1 MIKNIWADV
10 QNVYHKHTRDMGKE
24 KLTLFNYFNDM
35 NKQEII
41 LTFKGTISQ
50 EILADVGVSLRSK
63 ISSQHVSKKT
73 FAIFVEL
80 AQNIYHHSAQKEF
93 SATKGRN
100 AGVGVILI
108 QNQPE
113 HLVIS
118 SGNLIESY
126 KIEGLVQ
133 RCEFINQLGNE
144 DLKDYYVKQRKRPTG
159 GVGANIGL
167 IDMARRSG
175 NPLEYQVIEIDE
187 ENSFFALS
195 IKISKNEEENN

>member
-1 MIKNIWADV
+1 MESD
-10 QNVYHKHTRDMGKE
+10 
-24 KLTLFNYFNDM
+24 KLTLFNYFSDM

-50 EILADVGVSLRSK
+50 EILADVGISLRSK
-63 ISSQHVSKKT
+63 LDSYTISKRT

-80 AQNIYHHSAQKEF
+80 AQNIYHHSAQKEY
-93 SATKGRN
+93 STVKGRT

-108 QNQPE
+108 QNQKDN
-113 HLVIS
+113 LVLS
-118 SGNLIESY
+118 SGNLIENF
-126 KIEGLVQ
+126 KVEGLIE
-133 RCEFINQLGNE
+133 RCDYINTLDDNE
-144 DLKDYYVKQRKRPTG
+144 LKDYYVKQRKRPTG

-175 NPLEYQVIEIDE
+175 NPLEYQVVKIDD

-195 IKISKNEEENN
+195 IKVNKQES

>member
-1 MIKNIWADV
+1 MRSD
-10 QNVYHKHTRDMGKE
+10 

-50 EILADVGVSLRSK
+50 EILADVGISLRSK
-63 ISSQHVSKKT
+63 LGSYNMSKKT

-80 AQNIYHHSAQKEF
+80 AQNIYHHSAEKEF
-93 SATKGRN
+93 STSKGRP

-108 QNQPE
+108 QNRPDY
-113 HLVIS
+113 LVLS
-118 SGNLIESY
+118 SGNLIENF
-126 KIEGLVQ
+126 KVEGIRE
-133 RCEFINQLGNE
+133 RCEYINGLNTDE
-144 DLKDYYVKQRKRPTG
+144 LRDFYIKQRKKPTG

-175 NPLEYQVIEIDE
+175 NPLEYQLIHIDD
-187 ENSFFALS
+187 ENTFFALS
-195 IKISKNEEENN
+195 IQVTKTED

>member
-1 MIKNIWADV
+1 MSE
-10 QNVYHKHTRDMGKE
+10 E

-35 NKQEII
+35 NNQEII

-50 EILADVGVSLRSK
+50 EILADVGISLRSK
-63 ISSQHVSKKT
+63 LNSHSVSKKT

-80 AQNIYHHSAQKEF
+80 AQNIYHHSAQKEY
-93 SATKGRN
+93 SAIKGRT

-108 QNQPE
+108 QNYTDY
-113 HLVIS
+113 LILS

-126 KIEGLVQ
+126 KIEGIQ
-133 RCEFINQLGNE
+133 ERCEYINTLTPDE
-144 DLKDYYVKQRKRPTG
+144 LREYYMKQRKRPTG

-175 NPLEYQVIEIDE
+175 NPLEYQVVKIDE
-187 ENSFFALS
+187 YYSFFALS
-195 IKISKNEEENN
+195 IKVSKHES

>member
-1 MIKNIWADV
+1 M
-10 QNVYHKHTRDMGKE
+10 QTQSE

-50 EILADVGVSLRSK
+50 EILADVGISLRSK
-63 ISSQHVSKKT
+63 LGSQNVGKKT

-93 SATKGRN
+93 STSKGRT

-108 QNQPE
+108 QNQKD

-118 SGNLIESY
+118 SGNLIETY
-126 KIEGLVQ
+126 KAETLVN
-133 RCEFINQLGNE
+133 RCDYINTLTE
-144 DLKDYYVKQRKRPTG
+144 DELKDYYVAMRKKPTG

-175 NPLEYQVIEIDE
+175 NKLGYQVVKIDE
-187 ENSFFALS
+187 HHSFFALS
-195 IKISKNEEENN
+195 IKVSKQED

>member
-1 MIKNIWADV
+1 MS
-10 QNVYHKHTRDMGKE
+10 KE

-35 NKQEII
+35 NRQEII

-63 ISSQHVSKKT
+63 LPSQHVSKKT

-80 AQNIYHHSAQKEF
+80 AQNIYHHSAQKEY
-93 SATKGRN
+93 SASKGRN
-100 AGVGVILI
+100 AGVGVI
-108 QNQPE
+108 
-113 HLVIS
+113 IS
-118 SGNLIESY
+118 SGNLIENY
-126 KIEGLVQ
+126 KIEGLIQ
-133 RCEFINQLGNE
+133 RCEFINQLSSDE
-144 DLKDYYVKQRKRPTG
+144 LKDYYMKQRKRPTG

-175 NPLEYQVIEIDE
+175 YPLEYQVIEIDE

-195 IKISKNEEENN
+195 IKVDKNDDNLN

>member
-1 MIKNIWADV
+1 MSE
-10 QNVYHKHTRDMGKE
+10 E

-35 NKQEII
+35 NNQEII

-50 EILADVGVSLRSK
+50 DILTDVGISLRSK
-63 ISSQHVSKKT
+63 LDSHTVSKKT

-80 AQNIYHHSAQKEF
+80 AQNIYHHSAQKEY
-93 SATKGRN
+93 SAVKGRT

-108 QNQPE
+108 QNHPE
-113 HLVIS
+113 HLTLS

-126 KIEGLVQ
+126 KIEGLSE
-133 RCEFINQLGNE
+133 RCEYINKLSTE
-144 DLKDYYVKQRKRPTG
+144 ELRDYYIKQRRRPTG

-175 NPLEYQVIEIDE
+175 NPLEYQVVKIDDE
-187 ENSFFALS
+187 YSFFALS
-195 IKISKNEEENN
+195 IKVSKQED

>member
-1 MIKNIWADV
+1 MSS
-10 QNVYHKHTRDMGKE
+10 E

-50 EILADVGVSLRSK
+50 EILADVGISLRSK
-63 ISSQHVSKKT
+63 LGSYNISKKT

-80 AQNIYHHSAQKEF
+80 AQNIYHHSAQKEY
-93 SATKGRN
+93 STSKGRT

-108 QNQPE
+108 QDQE
-113 HLVIS
+113 DYLVLS
-118 SGNLIESY
+118 SGNLVENY
-126 KIEGLVQ
+126 KVEGLVE
-133 RCEFINQLGNE
+133 RCEYINTLTE
-144 DLKDYYVKQRKRPTG
+144 EELKDYYVKQRKRPTG

-175 NPLEYQVIEIDE
+175 NPLGYQVTEIDE
-187 ENSFFALS
+187 ETSFFALS
-195 IKISKNEEENN
+195 IRVTKTED

>member
-1 MIKNIWADV
+1 MSE
-10 QNVYHKHTRDMGKE
+10 E

-35 NKQEII
+35 NNQEII

-50 EILADVGVSLRSK
+50 DILTDVGISLRSK
-63 ISSQHVSKKT
+63 LDSHNVSKKT

-80 AQNIYHHSAQKEF
+80 AQNIYHHSAQKEY
-93 SATKGRN
+93 SAVKGRT

-108 QNQPE
+108 QNHSE
-113 HLVIS
+113 YLILS

-126 KIEGLVQ
+126 KIEGLSE
-133 RCEFINQLGNE
+133 RCEYINKLTSDE
-144 DLKDYYVKQRKRPTG
+144 LRDYYIKQRRRPTG

-175 NPLEYQVIEIDE
+175 NPLEYQVVKIDE
-187 ENSFFALS
+187 EYSFFALS
-195 IKISKNEEENN
+195 IKVSKTED

>member
-1 MIKNIWADV
+1 MS
-10 QNVYHKHTRDMGKE
+10 KE

-35 NKQEII
+35 NRQEII

-63 ISSQHVSKKT
+63 LPSQHVSKKT

-80 AQNIYHHSAQKEF
+80 AQNIYHHSAQKEY
-93 SATKGRN
+93 SASKGRN

-108 QNQPE
+108 QNIAE
-113 HLVIS
+113 HLIIS
-118 SGNLIESY
+118 SGNLIENY
-126 KIEGLVQ
+126 KIEGLIQ
-133 RCEFINQLGNE
+133 RCEFINQLSSDE
-144 DLKDYYVKQRKRPTG
+144 LKDYYMKQRKRPTG

-175 NPLEYQVIEIDE
+175 YPLEYQVIEIDE

-195 IKISKNEEENN
+195 IKVDKNDDNLN